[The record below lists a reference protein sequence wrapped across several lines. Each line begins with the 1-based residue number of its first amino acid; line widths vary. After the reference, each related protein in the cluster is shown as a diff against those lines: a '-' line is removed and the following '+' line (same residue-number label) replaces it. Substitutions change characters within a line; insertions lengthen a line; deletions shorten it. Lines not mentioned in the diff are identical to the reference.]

1 MILELVEEINP
12 GTGTM
17 YAVRTE
23 HSTIKWF
30 AKKED
35 AEVFYNSVIADPTIL
50 ESKRNVLKSE
60 EINVSLDK
68 QNS

>member
-17 YAVRTE
+17 YVVRTDNNAV
-23 HSTIKWF
+23 KWF

-35 AEVFYNSVIADPTIL
+35 AEVFYDAILADINILKKQRNILKSDEIDVSL
-50 ESKRNVLKSE
+50 ES
-60 EINVSLDK
+60 
-68 QNS
+68 

>member
-17 YAVRTE
+17 YAVRTDD
-23 HSTIKWF
+23 STVKWF

-35 AEVFYNSVIADPTIL
+35 AEVFYDSILADINILKKQRNILKSKEIDVPL
-50 ESKRNVLKSE
+50 ES
-60 EINVSLDK
+60 
-68 QNS
+68 